1 MARKV
6 IWESVTDNASS
17 IGRVEGLVNNISNGI
32 DKIENDINRLKIV
45 TLDLDHRVD
54 ALEHKAP
61 KGYYLRLKKGRD
73 QVVVKL
79 G

>member
-1 MARKV
+1 MARQV
-6 IWESVTDNASS
+6 IWNTVTDNAYS
-17 IGRVEGLVNNISNGI
+17 IGKVEGMVDNISGRI
-32 DKIENDINRLKIV
+32 DKIENDIERLKIV
-45 TLDLDHRVD
+45 TLDLDYRMD

-61 KGYYLRLKKGRD
+61 KSYCLRVKRGRD